1 MRVLKSLLTT
11 AAVAATMIGST
22 VQAGDMK
29 IALIVKA
36 LGIGFFEA
44 AAKGA
49 EEAAGPAEEARRS

>member
-29 IALIVKA
+29 IALVVKA
-36 LGIGFFEA
+36 LGIGFF
-44 AAKGA
+44 
-49 EEAAGPAEEARRS
+49 

>member
-29 IALIVKA
+29 IALVVKA
-36 LGIGFFEA
+36 LILFTPVQQTQPLK
-44 AAKGA
+44 AK
-49 EEAAGPAEEARRS
+49 SKSLTV